1 MCPLLEIRDLW
12 AEVDGAQVLRGVNL
26 TVEQGETHVI
36 LGPNGAG
43 KSSLLYTIVGHPKY
57 RITRGQIL
65 FEGRDITGLPPHER
79 VKLGLSLMHQIV
91 PTLRTVYARDL
102 VKAVQEKFGICELAD
117 NVCKLL
123 DIEPL
128 LERPLFQGLSG
139 GERKR
144 LELYLSL
151 LTCPRLLMLDEPDSG
166 VDIDSLDKIASVI
179 NYLAN
184 NGVTILLVTHRGDI
198 VERMS
203 RLDKVHVMC
212 SGRIV
217 QTGDV
222 KLAREVLKKGFRET
236 CR

>member
-12 AEVDGAQVLRGVNL
+12 TEVDGVQVLRGVNL

-43 KSSLLYTIVGHPKY
+43 KSSLLYTIIGHPKY
-57 RITRGQIL
+57 RVTRGQIL
-65 FEGRDITGLPPHER
+65 LEGQDITGLPAHER
-79 VKLGLSLMHQIV
+79 IRLGLSLMHQIV
-91 PTLRTVYARDL
+91 PTLRTIHARDL
-102 VKAVQEKFGICELAD
+102 VKTIEEKFGH
-117 NVCKLL
+117 CKLAEDVYKL
-123 DIEPL
+123 LEVEPL

-144 LELYLSL
+144 LELYLSV

-166 VDIDSLDKIASVI
+166 VDVDSLDKIASVI
-179 NYLAN
+179 NYLTS

-198 VERMS
+198 VERIS